1 MIKKMNHWYFKWSK
15 TSFGPIM
22 LFIAAFA
29 DASFFPMPV
38 LILFITLSL
47 AKTQNSIL
55 YSTSAIIGT
64 LAGAIGG
71 WSIGH
76 FLMLNKDSEFT
87 RLALFMFDH
96 IPGLSINL
104 YEDIRLLY
112 EKWDMLILFSAIL
125 TPIPF
130 KYFTVAA
137 GIFDMNLIEFIAVTV
152 ISQGAKFFLVALLI
166 RKYGVK
172 INIVIRNYFKPIAIL
187 LTASII
193 LAIIVIKIF

>member
-1 MIKKMNHWYFKWSK
+1 MNRWYFKWSG
-15 TSFGPIM
+15 TSWGPLM

-29 DASFFPMPV
+29 DSSFFPMPI

-47 AKTQNSIL
+47 AKNPNFIL
-55 YSTSAIIGT
+55 YTGSAILGT
-64 LAGAIGG
+64 IAGAIGG

-76 FLMLNKDSEFT
+76 YLMLNRDSEFT

-96 IPGLSINL
+96 IPGLSVDL

-112 EKWDMLILFSAIL
+112 EKWDMLILASAIF

-130 KYFTVAA
+130 KYFTISA
-137 GIFDMNLIEFIAVTV
+137 GVFNMNLVAFITGTL

-166 RKYGVK
+166 KKYGAR
-172 INIVIRNYFKPIAIL
+172 INILMREYFKPIAIL
-187 LTASII
+187 ITVSVII
-193 LAIIVIKIF
+193 TVIIIKIF